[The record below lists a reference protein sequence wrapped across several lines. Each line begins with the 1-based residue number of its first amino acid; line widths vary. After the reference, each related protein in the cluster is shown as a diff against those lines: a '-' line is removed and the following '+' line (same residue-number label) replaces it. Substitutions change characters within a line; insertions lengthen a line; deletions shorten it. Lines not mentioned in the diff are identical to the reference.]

1 MAKVS
6 VEGLRF
12 FAFHGCHPL
21 ESKTGGEFK
30 VDICVETDFDKEVET
45 DHIDDA
51 IDYVMLMDI
60 AAKQMKIRC
69 NLIEKVA
76 YNIGAEVQRRII
88 RPHKLTVTVHKLNAP
103 VVYDLK
109 QVSVS
114 IDMDSGMNK

>member
-1 MAKVS
+1 MARVS
-6 VEGLRF
+6 VEGLKF

-21 ESKTGGEFK
+21 ESKTGGEFA
-30 VDICVETDFDKEVET
+30 VDIHVETNFDDELLS
-45 DHIDDA
+45 DRIDDA
-51 IDYVMLMDI
+51 IDYVMLMDV
-60 AAKQMKIRC
+60 ASEQMKVRC

-76 YNIGAEVQRRII
+76 YNIAREVQGRIQ